1 MTLHSVFAVVSPG
14 SGFYFAKKPGY
25 QRRFAELINLMYLA
39 CDARA
44 WHEQYETAHSLPTD
58 KSRSI
63 TPRINQQCSA
73 SNHATST
80 HTYFTQ
86 QPLLE

>member
-1 MTLHSVFAVVSPG
+1 MYTSPFDLTWEGYTSGFWRMTLHSVFAVVSPG

-44 WHEQYETAHSLPTD
+44 WHEQ
-58 KSRSI
+58 
-63 TPRINQQCSA
+63 
-73 SNHATST
+73 
-80 HTYFTQ
+80 
-86 QPLLE
+86 